1 MSEEISPLENHGWW
15 MERLRKDAKAN
26 RPEALRLADIIE
38 QDPTTTWG
46 YREASHAA
54 AAELRRLHAEVNEL
68 KRTLALQQ
76 QSYEREIQIEVEAER
91 EACAKVCDARC
102 IADGWEGFYADECA
116 AEIRARGQA

>member
-1 MSEEISPLENHGWW
+1 MTEQPN
-15 MERLRKDAKAN
+15 
-26 RPEALRLADIIE
+26 ALRLAEWIE
-38 QDPTTTWG
+38 GDMSCQGDA
-46 YREASHAA
+46 EI

-76 QSYEREIQIEVEAER
+76 KSYEREIEIEVEAER
-91 EACAKVCDARC
+91 EACAKVCDTRC